1 MISKWVSDIKI
12 WFYLQ
17 IKLLTN
23 YQLLK
28 LLKTTLYA
36 NIFLR
41 DHFPLQLSRMTSW
54 GDLSQAQ
61 MGYYIAFHLGGDEGH
76 PDMPGNNTR
85 VSRRYN
91 PSEGEINAV
100 SDTGD
105 ELVRTINYRLTVAQ
119 ENAVRDWVF
128 HHGTNH
134 QIGRLIQPNDDPF
147 EGNDEDENL
156 NNIIE
161 EINNINNINN
171 NIIEVNDNIIDYPE
185 YNII

>member
-1 MISKWVSDIKI
+1 
-12 WFYLQ
+12 
-17 IKLLTN
+17 
-23 YQLLK
+23 
-28 LLKTTLYA
+28 
-36 NIFLR
+36 
-41 DHFPLQLSRMTSW
+41 MTSW

-105 ELVRTINYRLTVAQ
+105 ELVHTINYRLTDAQ

-134 QIGRLIQPNDDPF
+134 QIGRLIQPNNDPF
-147 EGNDEDENL
+147 EGNDDDENL

-161 EINNINNINN
+161 EINNINNNNNNN
-171 NIIEVNDNIIDYPE
+171 NIINDNIIDYPE
-185 YNII
+185 YNIV